1 MSSVAIWRTR
11 EPSLSD
17 VKTCKVL
24 VVDTYAV
31 GQDDEQV
38 MEAIP
43 DNVCSREEVMM
54 LLVLLHLEWQAI
66 VLFIGWFLG

>member
-1 MSSVAIWRTR
+1 
-11 EPSLSD
+11 
-17 VKTCKVL
+17 
-24 VVDTYAV
+24 
-31 GQDDEQV
+31 